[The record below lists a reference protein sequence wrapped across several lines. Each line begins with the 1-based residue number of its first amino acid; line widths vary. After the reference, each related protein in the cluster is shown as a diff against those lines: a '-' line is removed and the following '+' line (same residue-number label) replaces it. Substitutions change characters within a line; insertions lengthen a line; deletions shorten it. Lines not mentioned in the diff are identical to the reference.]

1 MLALSLQRAAAMDP
15 RFPAL
20 KSQSQLDAQVRALRL
35 PDAPSLPYGE
45 WLVGLAVLALLLL
58 A

>member
-1 MLALSLQRAAAMDP
+1 MDP

-20 KSQSQLDAQVRALRL
+20 KSQNQLDAQVRALSL
-35 PDAPSLPYGE
+35 PRAPSLPYGE